1 MSHQRGSARGEP
13 LARESPQPGSARGK
27 PLASENTPAWRD
39 DFPLVVGTDVVYLDN
54 AATTQKPRSV
64 LAAIETYY
72 ETSNANVHRAAH
84 RLSDAATRAFE
95 AARGTVAERINATA
109 PDEVIWTRGT
119 TEGINLVAAAYAPT
133 VLERGDRVLVTE
145 LEHHSNIVPWQV
157 ACQRTGATLD
167 AVKVTPTGELDLDDF
182 EAKLDGRTR
191 IVAVSHVSNALG
203 TVNDIPWVVGRARS
217 VGAAT
222 VVDGAQAPAHVD
234 IDVQALG
241 CDFYAFSGHKMYGPT
256 GIGVLFGRRELLE
269 AMPPWQTGGEMIERV
284 RIEETTYA
292 PLPFKFEAGTPNIA
306 GAIGL
311 AAAIDYLE
319 SKNAAGIHA
328 HESDLMAYASASLSQ
343 VEGLKVVGT
352 ARHKGPVLS
361 FLLDGAHP
369 HDVGALLDQQAV
381 AVRTGHHCA
390 MPLMDALG
398 IPGTVR
404 ASFGLYNSRADVDAL
419 TQAVRKVRSML

>member
-1 MSHQRGSARGEP
+1 M
-13 LARESPQPGSARGK
+13 
-27 PLASENTPAWRD
+27 
-39 DFPLVVGTDVVYLDN
+39 
-54 AATTQKPRSV
+54 
-64 LAAIETYY
+64 
-72 ETSNANVHRAAH
+72 
-84 RLSDAATRAFE
+84 
-95 AARGTVAERINATA
+95 
-109 PDEVIWTRGT
+109 
-119 TEGINLVAAAYAPT
+119 
-133 VLERGDRVLVTE
+133 VTE

-157 ACQRTGATLD
+157 ACQRSGATLA
-167 AVKVTPTGELDLDDF
+167 AVKVTPAGELDLDDF
-182 EAKLDGRTR
+182 EAKLDGRTK

-203 TVNDIPWVVGRARS
+203 TVNDIPWLVARARS
-217 VGAAT
+217 VGATA
-222 VVDGAQAPAHVD
+222 VVDGAQAPAHVN

-306 GAIGL
+306 GVISL

-319 SKNAAGIHA
+319 SLDADEVRA
-328 HESDLMAYASASLSQ
+328 HEADLLAYASASLRQ
-343 VEGLKVVGT
+343 VEGLEIVGT
-352 ARHKGPVLS
+352 APRKGPVVS
-361 FLLDGAHP
+361 FLLDRAHP

-419 TQAVRKVRSML
+419 TRAVRKVRTML